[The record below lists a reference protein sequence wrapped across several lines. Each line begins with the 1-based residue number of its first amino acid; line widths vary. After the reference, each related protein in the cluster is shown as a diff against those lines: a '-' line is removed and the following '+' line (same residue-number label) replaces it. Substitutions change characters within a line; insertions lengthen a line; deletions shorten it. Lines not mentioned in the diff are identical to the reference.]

1 MPQFYREE
9 GYTGSLTCSH
19 ICHRVPI
26 AAACRGKLA
35 SAFALMSQTV
45 DVKTVELHIRDPVN
59 GKPVPAAGA
68 LSGHTRKEFNK
79 KERII

>member
-9 GYTGSLTCSH
+9 GYAGSLTCSH
-19 ICHRVPI
+19 ICHRLPS
-26 AAACRGKLA
+26 AAACRGKL
-35 SAFALMSQTV
+35 ALMSQTV